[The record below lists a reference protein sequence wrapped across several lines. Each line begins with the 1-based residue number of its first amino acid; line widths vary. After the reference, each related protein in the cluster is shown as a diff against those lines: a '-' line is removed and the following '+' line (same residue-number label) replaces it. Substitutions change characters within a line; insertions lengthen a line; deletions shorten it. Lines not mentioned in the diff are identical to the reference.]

1 MISTARRSTTRA
13 AWRLAKVYW
22 TSEEKWSAW
31 GLLLAVVALN
41 LGNVYVSVRIN
52 EWNRAFYNALQ
63 ALNSSE
69 LFRQLGFF
77 CVLVVFAIAMSVYAL
92 YLNQLL
98 QIRWRRW
105 LTRRYLANW
114 LADRAYYKLQL
125 GSSPDNPDQ
134 RISEDL
140 NQFTTYVMNLSVGLI
155 SSAASLV
162 SFLVILW
169 GLSGPADIPLGKWG
183 ILHIPAYLVWAA
195 LLYAGIG
202 TWLTIKIGS
211 PLVPLNFARQR
222 FEADFRFSLMR
233 FGENAESVALY
244 GGEPVELGE
253 FHERFRSVFEN
264 FRQIMKRQRRL
275 SCFTLG
281 YAQVAVVFPVVVVS
295 PRYFAGQIGLGG
307 LMQAV
312 NAFSFVH
319 NALSFII
326 NAYTD
331 IAAWQAATE
340 RLSSFEDRL
349 VAIRRSMHTS
359 RQIVI
364 RRGGASVFVEGV
376 DLDLPD
382 GTPLLR
388 GVSFCPDRGAAVLI
402 AGPTGAGK
410 STLLR
415 AIAGIW
421 PFGCGVIRL
430 GKGQIL
436 FVPQR
441 PYLPL
446 GTLAAALLYPGGAAS
461 NFPTTRLAAVLEEV
475 GLGAL
480 TNELDV
486 VENWSQRLS
495 LGEQQRLTFA
505 RIFLTRPDLLF
516 LDEAT
521 SALDESSEARLY
533 GLLRA
538 TSWRPTIVSVGHRS
552 TLRAF
557 HDDILDVTAFSP
569 SLERSLTTGNF
580 FLDPPP
586 AFVIS
591 RLPALTKHPVSV
603 PNGTRIGR
611 FWDRRRRKKVVAWAS
626 D

>member
-1 MISTARRSTTRA
+1 MHKARRNTTRA
-13 AWRLAKVYW
+13 AWRLARVYW

-31 GLLLAVVALN
+31 GLLCAVVALN

-52 EWNRAFYNALQ
+52 EWNKAFYNALQ
-63 ALNSSE
+63 AFNSGE
-69 LFRQLGFF
+69 LFRQLGIFSI
-77 CVLVVFAIAMSVYAL
+77 LVVFAIAMSVYAL

-105 LTRRYLANW
+105 LTGRYLNNW
-114 LADRAYYKLQL
+114 LASRAYYQMQL
-125 GSSPDNPDQ
+125 GSATDNPDQ
-134 RISEDL
+134 RIAEDL

-162 SFLVILW
+162 TFLVILW
-169 GLSGPADIPLGKWG
+169 ELSGPADIPLGKWG
-183 ILHIPAYLVWAA
+183 VLHIPAYLVWAA
-195 LLYAGIG
+195 LLYGGVG
-202 TWLTIKIGS
+202 TWLTIKIGR

-222 FEADFRFSLMR
+222 FEADFRFSLVR
-233 FGENAESVALY
+233 FRENAESVALY
-244 GGEPVELGE
+244 GGEPVELGI
-253 FHERFRSVFEN
+253 FNERFRGVFEN

-275 SCFTLG
+275 TCFTLG
-281 YAQVAVVFPVVVVS
+281 YAQVAVILPVVVVS
-295 PRYFAGQIGLGG
+295 PRYFANQIGLGG

-326 NAYTD
+326 NAYAD

-340 RLSSFEDRL
+340 RLSSFEERL
-349 VAIRRSMHTS
+349 VAIHQSVRAP

-364 RRGGASVFVEGV
+364 RRGTGVGVAVDEV

-388 GVSFCPDRGAAVLI
+388 SVAFAPTRGAAVLI
-402 AGPTGAGK
+402 TGPTGAGK

-415 AIAGIW
+415 AIAGLW
-421 PFGCGVIRL
+421 PFGEGEITL
-430 GKGQIL
+430 GKGRIL

-446 GTLAAALLYPGGAAS
+446 GTLAGALLYPRGDRS
-461 NFPTTRLAAVLEEV
+461 SLLAPKLSAVLNEV

-480 TNELDV
+480 ARELDV

-495 LGEQQRLTFA
+495 LGEQQRLAFA
-505 RIFLTRPDLLF
+505 RILLIKPAILF

-521 SALDESSEARLY
+521 SALDELSEARLY

-538 TSWRPTIVSVGHRS
+538 ASWRPTVVSVGHRN
-552 TLRAF
+552 TLRNLHDYMVDIAAF
-557 HDDILDVTAFSP
+557 CPWSEQALDV
-569 SLERSLTTGNF
+569 RHV
-580 FLDPPP
+580 FLDPQPP
-586 AFVIS
+586 FVLA
-591 RLPALTKHPVSV
+591 RLPALAGDRSSIPV
-603 PNGTRIGR
+603 
-611 FWDRRRRKKVVAWAS
+611 A
-626 D
+626 

>member
-1 MISTARRSTTRA
+1 MHTARRNTTRA
-13 AWRLAKVYW
+13 AWRLARVYW

-31 GLLLAVVALN
+31 GLLCAVVALN
-41 LGNVYVSVRIN
+41 LGNVYISVRIN

-63 ALNSSE
+63 AFNSGE
-69 LFRQLGFF
+69 LFRQLGIFSI
-77 CVLVVFAIAMSVYAL
+77 LVVFAIAISVYAL

-105 LTRRYLANW
+105 LTGRYLNNW
-114 LADRAYYKLQL
+114 LASRAYYQMQL
-125 GSSPDNPDQ
+125 GSATDNPDQ

-162 SFLVILW
+162 TFLVILW
-169 GLSGPADIPLGKWG
+169 ELSGPADIPLGQWG
-183 ILHIPAYLVWAA
+183 VLHIPAYLVWAA
-195 LLYAGIG
+195 LIYGGVG
-202 TWLTIKIGS
+202 TWLTIKIGR

-222 FEADFRFSLMR
+222 FEADFRFSLVR
-233 FGENAESVALY
+233 FRENAESVALY
-244 GGEPVELGE
+244 GGEPVELGI
-253 FHERFRSVFEN
+253 FHERFRGVFEN

-275 SCFTLG
+275 TCFTLG
-281 YAQVAVVFPVVVVS
+281 YAQVAVILPVVVIS
-295 PRYFAGQIGLGG
+295 PRYFANQIGLGG

-326 NAYTD
+326 NAYAD

-340 RLSSFEDRL
+340 RLSSFEERL
-349 VAIRRSMHTS
+349 VAIHQSVRAS
-359 RQIVI
+359 RKIVI
-364 RRGGASVFVEGV
+364 RRGAGIGIAVDEV

-388 GVSFCPDRGAAVLI
+388 GVTFAPARGAAVLI
-402 AGPTGAGK
+402 TGPTGAGK

-415 AIAGIW
+415 AIAGLW
-421 PFGCGVIRL
+421 PFGQGEITL
-430 GKGQIL
+430 GKGRIL

-446 GTLAAALLYPGGAAS
+446 GTLAGALLYPRGDKS
-461 NFPTTRLAAVLEEV
+461 SLLANKLSAVLNEV

-480 TNELDV
+480 ARELDV

-495 LGEQQRLTFA
+495 LGEQQRLAFA
-505 RIFLTRPDLLF
+505 RILLIKPAILF

-521 SALDESSEARLY
+521 SALDELSEARLY

-538 TSWRPTIVSVGHRS
+538 ASWRPTVVSVGHRN
-552 TLRAF
+552 TLCNLHDYVLDIGAF
-557 HDDILDVTAFSP
+557 CPWSEPALDVP
-569 SLERSLTTGNF
+569 HV
-580 FLDPPP
+580 FLGPQPP
-586 AFVIS
+586 FVVTH
-591 RLPALTKHPVSV
+591 RPALAGDRSSIPV
-603 PNGTRIGR
+603 
-611 FWDRRRRKKVVAWAS
+611 A
-626 D
+626 